1 MTQDNPMPAAD
12 ADIYTGPAPTE
23 AEKSSAALAHYLN
36 FIWLVPLIIY
46 LTKKDESA
54 YVRFEA
60 GKSLNFSLTCLIF
73 SIIVCIW
80 PIILIAQI
88 VLGIMNGGKI
98 KAGQSTKYPFAFKL
112 VK

>member
-1 MTQDNPMPAAD
+1 MTQGNPTPAATPG
-12 ADIYTGPAPTE
+12 YTGPAPTE

-54 YVRFEA
+54 YVRYEA
-60 GKSLNFSLTCLIF
+60 AKSLNFALTCLIG

-80 PIILIAQI
+80 PLIFIAQI

-98 KAGQSTKYPFAFKL
+98 KSGGETKYPFAFNF
-112 VK
+112 VS